1 MPETG
6 ASPTP
11 FVEKVPTFNVRVK
24 DGRVLVHPKP
34 NPAGTRAEPALIEIS
49 QTERSVLTA
58 PQNSPNDG
66 EPVNKQVLNLVA
78 EPVEITGEVERQGE
92 LLILRADPATYRRV
106 SN

>member
-1 MPETG
+1 LPETG
-6 ASPTP
+6 ASPPP

-34 NPAGTRAEPALIEIS
+34 NPAGTRAEPALIETS

-58 PQNSPNDG
+58 PQNSLNDG

-78 EPVEITGEVERQGE
+78 APVEITGEVERQGE
-92 LLILRADPATYRRV
+92 LLLLRADPATYRRV